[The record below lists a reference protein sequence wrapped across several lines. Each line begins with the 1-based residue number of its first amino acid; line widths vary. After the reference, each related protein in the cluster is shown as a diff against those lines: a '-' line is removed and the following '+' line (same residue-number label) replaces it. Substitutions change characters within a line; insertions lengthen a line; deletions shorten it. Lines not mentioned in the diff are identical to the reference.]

1 MAITAELHDGT
12 RLEFP
17 DGTDPA
23 VIQAT
28 VKKVMSGQVGPKTD
42 PVVAAGNAIMEVPRQ
57 VGLTAR
63 AGIKGALALPG
74 MVVDAATGIYNAG
87 SDLVRGKGVG
97 ERFKTSASVLDN
109 ALTRLGLSE
118 PTNASE
124 RVVQDAASLMA
135 GAGSLA
141 KWADVLGRGATGI
154 TKTALQQMAARP
166 GVQIAGAAG
175 SGTAGGSVREA
186 GGGPGAQFIAALAG
200 GLAGGVAAD
209 KLVSAGNAA
218 GNALRSLATPKTEQ
232 VRAADQQ
239 IQLVL
244 ERGGVDW
251 SQIPERV
258 RQGLR
263 QEVGQALNTGQPL
276 NTDAVR
282 RLVVFRQTGTTPT
295 VGQLTQ
301 DPGMITRE
309 MNLAKTGA
317 NSTDPG
323 LQRLPG
329 IQNQNT
335 ARLLSQLDD
344 AGAAN
349 APTAPNAARSV
360 IESLDSTL
368 TREQANIGG
377 LYNAARD
384 SSGRSLP
391 LNGGI
396 FNQRASQLLDEAN
409 VGSFLPA
416 DIRNK
421 LNAMA
426 GGKGGYEL
434 NVNSAEQL
442 KTSIGRLQRNSSDG
456 NVRMALGLVRQ
467 ALDETPLYD
476 PKVNPGN
483 LPAPHGSVPP
493 STAAAGEASMRAFGE
508 ARSANR
514 ALMQRIEG
522 NPALRAVY
530 EGVEPDQFAQRYIV
544 GKAATARDVQA
555 LRDELSPQASE
566 SVRGYLAGYLR
577 DKATGGDRDVVKFG
591 GKAYRDA
598 FRDIEEKLG
607 AFFSPEEV
615 AQLRAIGETA
625 KYMQAQPAGSAVNNS
640 NSGALVLG
648 RGLDLLDKIANYVP
662 LGGKDIIKGT
672 IQGAQQTQVL
682 RPQNA
687 LIQAA
692 GGQPSPIR
700 INPLLAASVVSP
712 VQARENDR
720 RR

>member
-1 MAITAELHDGT
+1 MPITAELHDGT

-23 VIQAT
+23 VIQRT
-28 VKKVMSGQVGPKTD
+28 VKSMTAAQAPKED
-42 PVVAAGNAIMEVPRQ
+42 PAVSIGRGIMETPRQ

-63 AGIKGALALPG
+63 AGIKGVMALPG
-74 MVVDAATGIYNAG
+74 LVVDAGTGLLNAG
-87 SDLVRGKGVG
+87 ADLIAGKGKG
-97 ERFKTSASVLDN
+97 PRIPTSASALDS
-109 ALTRLGLSE
+109 ALTRLGLPE
-118 PTNASE
+118 PANASE

-141 KWADVLGRGATGI
+141 KGAEVFGRGATGAA
-154 TKTALQQMAARP
+154 KNALQQMAARP

-175 SGTAGGSVREA
+175 SGAAGGSVREA
-186 GGGPGAQFIAALAG
+186 GGGPGAQFAAALAG
-200 GLAGGVAAD
+200 GVAGGVAAD
-209 KLVSAGNAA
+209 KLVGAGNAA
-218 GNALRSLATPKTEQ
+218 SNTLRSMVTPKTEQ
-232 VRAADQQ
+232 MRAADQQ

-263 QEVGQALNTGQPL
+263 QEVAQALNTGQPL
-276 NTDAVR
+276 NPDAVR

-360 IESLDSTL
+360 IESLDSSL
-368 TREQANIGG
+368 TRERANVTS
-377 LYNAARD
+377 LYDAARD

-421 LNAMA
+421 INAIA
-426 GGKGGYEL
+426 SGQGGFEL

-442 KTSIGRLQRNSSDG
+442 KTSIGNLQRNSSDG
-456 NVRMALGLVRQ
+456 NVRTALRLVRQ

-483 LPAPHGSVPP
+483 LPALPGSVPP
-493 STAAAGEASMRAFGE
+493 STAAAGEASMRAFSE
-508 ARSANR
+508 ARTANR

-530 EGVEPDQFAQRYIV
+530 EGVEPDQFAQRFIV

-555 LRDELSPQASE
+555 LRDELSPQATE
-566 SVRGYLAGYLR
+566 SVRSYLAGYLR

-607 AFFSPEEV
+607 VFFSPEEV
-615 AQLRAIGETA
+615 TQLRAIGETA
-625 KYMQAQPAGSAVNNS
+625 KYMQAQPAGAAVNNS

-648 RGLDLLDKIANYVP
+648 RGLDLLDRIANYVP

-687 LIQAA
+687 LVQIA
-692 GGQPSPIR
+692 GGKPAPIR
-700 INPLLAASVVSP
+700 VNPLLAATVVSP
-712 VQARENDR
+712 VEAGENNR